1 SGQWRRGVMKRRSQ
15 IPEPSGFARAES
27 IEPRVVQAHP
37 DQTQDLRDLVSIG
50 HFLAP
55 EMHRHGGVD
64 EAASAGREWAGGG
77 VEMVAAAQLMARR
90 RHPDGSAGIPPP

>member
-1 SGQWRRGVMKRRSQ
+1 MKRRSQ

-64 EAASAGREWAGGG
+64 EAASAVREWAEDD
-77 VEMVAAAQLMARR
+77 VEMIAAAVRLARR
-90 RHPDGSAGIPPP
+90 GHPDDSAAILHRARVLAAA